1 MQEKALVMV
10 KKLPSKMKMQFNG
23 SEVQTTAL
31 LEFVVSRLH
40 NQKVVN
46 KVHESSNACKVK
58 GK

>member
-10 KKLPSKMKMQFNG
+10 KLPSKMKMQFNG